1 MRVKQKK
8 QTIII
13 LQEKLVKKK
22 PGTEKRETGVARQQT
37 GTRRQNA
44 GKTGLEAEAA
54 VYNKRPKA
62 LRKSSSAGDC
72 HDFICLMFFFC
83 HSSTTIL

>member
-8 QTIII
+8 QTII

-22 PGTEKRETGVARQQT
+22 PETEKRESDVARQQT
-37 GTRRQNA
+37 GTRRQSA
-44 GKTGLEAEAA
+44 RKTGLEVESAD
-54 VYNKRPKA
+54 YNKRPKA

-72 HDFICLMFFFC
+72 HDLICLMFFFC